1 MIAASTGLAITAA
14 NLVWYILRRLG
25 LWTVEQGSRGP
36 HGHACCRIAG
46 GCRAHVHAGRRSSH
60 SPSPSSPTRLY
71 DAETYDDVLALIAH
85 AGDAV
90 GPRPRRRKGRGTADG
105 A

>member
-46 GCRAHVHAGRRSSH
+46 GCRAHVHAVGVVKCLPAGRRKISRLQL
-60 SPSPSSPTRLY
+60 SPY
-71 DAETYDDVLALIAH
+71 E
-85 AGDAV
+85 AGAV
-90 GPRPRRRKGRGTADG
+90 RPG
-105 A
+105 ATTSWARTDQPVT